1 MNPEL
6 DNFSCDWLFHFGL
19 EFQRD
24 AHLFSGVK
32 FICTGGSE
40 KRILAF
46 AKMAQAQYGGECK
59 FILVEKD
66 LTISSNQSGEKWP
79 ICHVQNWARSCRKP
93 RHGHWQCQHHD
104 E

>member
-19 EFQRD
+19 EFPRD

-59 FILVEKD
+59 FFLVQCVIQITRRK
-66 LTISSNQSGEKWP
+66 I
-79 ICHVQNWARSCRKP
+79 RSLFRKTSLFGQP
-93 RHGHWQCQHHD
+93 RYIKIRSKLKKTSLFA
-104 E
+104 